1 MTETAFQDTDVL
13 ILGAGPVGLT
23 LHLALAARGIRSRLL
38 ERRPLAALQADP
50 RVLALS
56 HGARQ
61 LLEQIGSW
69 PERAATAIENIHISQ
84 RAGFGRT
91 VLDRAEYG
99 LPALGYVVRYRDL
112 TAALCRR
119 LAPDAV
125 LAESEVI
132 AVQETPAGVQVSIRQ
147 AGAIQTLRAALL
159 VHAEGTPG
167 NDPAVSVREYHQHAV
182 ICEVTPS
189 QPHGQR
195 AWERFTP
202 DGPLALLPLGQEF
215 SVVFTLPA
223 EKADAIMA
231 LDDRAFIAAL
241 EEQSGRRLKF
251 SQPSRRN
258 RFPLALRLR
267 KTLAEGREVWIGNAA
282 QTLHP
287 VSGQGFNLGLRD
299 AWQLAE
305 TLLGH
310 GLTSAALHTYAR
322 ARQCD
327 RQGGAL
333 FTDQVVR
340 TFSTDFVPIK
350 WARGLG
356 LYALD
361 LFPPARHFIAK
372 RMIWGGRGW

>member
-1 MTETAFQDTDVL
+1 MTDTAAQDTDVI

-61 LLEQIGSW
+61 LLEQIDSW
-69 PERAATAIENIHISQ
+69 PEHAATAIENIHISQ

-119 LAPDAV
+119 LAPAAV

-147 AGAIQTLRAALL
+147 AGAIQTLRATIL

-182 ICEVTPS
+182 ICEVTPG
-189 QPHGQR
+189 QPHGRR

-215 SVVFTLPA
+215 SVVFTLPV

-251 SQPSRRN
+251 SQPSQRN

-310 GLTSAALHTYAR
+310 GLTSAALQTYAR